1 MTGLQVKKY
10 HGQTLQPP
18 SSASTTCAIYL
29 TQTIVVATITREG
42 AAKSWSMMRS
52 PEIQLDVLR
61 AGTDIRG
68 LLDADD
74 LLHRSVIRGH
84 DRL

>member
-1 MTGLQVKKY
+1 MDKHFNHKLGINDL
-10 HGQTLQPP
+10 P
-18 SSASTTCAIYL
+18 IYL

-74 LLHRSVIRGH
+74 LLHRSVIPA
-84 DRL
+84 